1 MDPLTDF
8 DRALRDAM
16 QVEPGGDFAARIRAR
31 VATVPRASHALI
43 PRFAIAAM
51 TCALLAVV
59 AAGVWHGRETRP
71 FVADSVLP
79 HRDLIVLSEPPR
91 ALSSQPQLSQPRSL
105 PMAFEAADVV
115 VSRSEMLALQQLF
128 SGLTVAPPQPEAA
141 PDELSIPEIV
151 IEPIAPLVS
160 GPEGER
166 Q

>member
-16 QVEPGGDFAARIRAR
+16 RVEPGGDFTARIRGR
-31 VATVPRASHALI
+31 VATAPGPSLV

-59 AAGVWHGRETRP
+59 AAGVWRETKP
-71 FVADSVLP
+71 FAADAVLP
-79 HRDLIVLSEPPR
+79 HRDLIVLSESPRGMSSPPSYLSR
-91 ALSSQPQLSQPRSL
+91 AARVR
-105 PMAFEAADVV
+105 ADVA

-128 SGLTVAPPQPEAA
+128 AGITIAPAA
-141 PDELSIPEIV
+141 PRIADELVIPQLT
-151 IEPIAPLVS
+151 IEPIAPLPL